1 MIQLVSPVQLLAR
14 ATLVATLAGVAAA
27 QTQSSDIPL
36 LNPFTSIDHGSVKDV
51 EISGKVIAKITDGDL
66 VQPAFSPDGRILAY
80 SKVLIS
86 GQFENTEVL
95 LYNSA
100 TGKTSVLLNSNKA
113 AKYATYKA
121 FVTEIKWS
129 APKRL
134 EVEVGDGDVG
144 STRLIFDPYR
154 NRLLQQS
161 FQDELELEPMSPMY
175 RRARQQ
181 AGSLFPA
188 FPRAVLDNALRSSSL
203 VIPGKGIVLQKNY
216 AGHDDNI
223 WFLDFQSKS
232 IKSLINLSNDSRRV
246 FNGGLTFESS
256 ILVLLSNQTNSYLF
270 LYRDGKI
277 KGLVKFESTGM
288 GQVEIKHR
296 SPERVI
302 FLVRTRNHSE
312 KGDNPL
318 FVFDG
323 EQLLR
328 VREHA
333 ELHDAAFDPTGKR
346 IAFCYWEGDKRHIAI
361 RELNDFIEPNR

>member
-1 MIQLVSPVQLLAR
+1 MINSVSPVQLLAR
-14 ATLVATLAGVAAA
+14 VTLVAILAGVAAA

-36 LNPFTSIDHGSVKDV
+36 LNPFTSVANESVKDI
-51 EISGKVIAKITDGDL
+51 ELSGKVIAKITDGDL
-66 VQPAFSPDGRILAY
+66 VQPAFSPDGRVLAY
-80 SKVLIS
+80 SKVLSS

-100 TGKTSVLLNSNKA
+100 TGKTTVLLNSNKA

-134 EVEVGDGDVG
+134 EVQVGDGDVG

-154 NRLLQQS
+154 KRLLQES
-161 FQDELELEPMSPMY
+161 SQDELELEPMSPIY

-181 AGSLFPA
+181 AVSLFPA
-188 FPRAVLDNALRSSSL
+188 FPRAVLDNALSSSSL

-232 IKSLINLSNDSRRV
+232 IKSLISLSNDSRRA
-246 FNGGLTFESS
+246 FNGGLSFESS
-256 ILVLLSNQTNSYLF
+256 IFLLLGNQTNSYLF

-296 SPERVI
+296 SPERVV
-302 FLVRTRNHSE
+302 FLVRTRDHSE

-323 EQLLR
+323 EQLFR
-328 VREHA
+328 VRKHA
-333 ELHDAAFDPTGKR
+333 ELYDAAIDPAGRR
-346 IAFCYWEGDKRHIAI
+346 IAFCYWEGDKRHIVI
-361 RELNDFIEPNR
+361 KQLNELFR